1 MPAVWLLFLFGWL
14 SNTVALFVAAWIV
27 PDLDYGDDFWVL
39 FIAALVFTVVNWIV
53 RPLIILLALPAVVL
67 TLGFALILINTFML
81 YLTDWIVPSFETGN
95 FWWTL
100 LASIIVS
107 LVNLSISL
115 LLKPDERLRPAS

>member
-1 MPAVWLLFLFGWL
+1 
-14 SNTVALFVAAWIV
+14 
-27 PDLDYGDDFWVL
+27 
-39 FIAALVFTVVNWIV
+39 
-53 RPLIILLALPAVVL
+53 
-67 TLGFALILINTFML
+67 ML